1 MIDLGRCQE
10 LEVMRLVVNGAILG
24 DETETVLLPRKY
36 VPMDLEVGGSVR
48 VFVHTDSD
56 DRLVA
61 TTRLPSATLGNVAVM
76 EAVDRTRHGVFVD
89 WNLEKDLFVPEIEQ
103 HQAMQIGSL
112 YVVEVRLD
120 KMTSRLIGS
129 TRLGRFFDP
138 EIEHLRPG
146 REVKLL
152 VWSFN
157 DIGAQVVV
165 DGQYSGLIYATQ
177 VPRDLRTGDALRG
190 YVQRLRD
197 DGKIDIS
204 LRKLGMA
211 AGLDAQSLILEALRS
226 CDDGFL
232 PLHDKSS
239 PADIANHFDLSK
251 RVFKAAIGGLFKREL
266 IDLRRDGIHLRG
278 HSPSRS

>member
-1 MIDLGRCQE
+1 MIHLGQCQE
-10 LEVMRLVVNGAILG
+10 LEVMRLVALGAILG
-24 DETETVLLPRKY
+24 DETGEVLLPRKHA
-36 VPMDLEVGGSVR
+36 PIDLGVGDSVR
-48 VFVHTDSD
+48 VFVHTDSED
-56 DRLVA
+56 LLVA
-61 TTRLPSATLGNVAVM
+61 TTRMPSAILGNVAVM
-76 EAVDRTRHGVFVD
+76 EAIDRTPHGAFVD

-103 HQAMQIGSL
+103 HQAMQTGSR
-112 YVVEVRLD
+112 YVVEVRVD
-120 KMTSRLIGS
+120 KMTDRLIGS
-129 TRLGRFFDP
+129 TRLGRFFDL

-146 REVKLL
+146 QEVKLL

-165 DGQYSGLIYATQ
+165 DGRHSGLVYSIQ
-177 VPRDLRTGDALRG
+177 VPRNLRVGDALPG
-190 YVQRLRD
+190 YVERLRD

-211 AGLDAQSLILEALRS
+211 AGRDAQTMILDALRA

-239 PADIANHFDLSK
+239 PADIANRFDLSK

-266 IDLRRDGIHLRG
+266 IELRGDGIRLRT
-278 HSPSRS
+278 SD